1 VISEYQKF
9 VQSTSGAYKELTKND
24 GRIAAAA
31 LGLVGEAGEAS
42 EIIKKGLFHNHGI
55 KTEELHKELG
65 DVLWYVAKLC
75 NASGTTLEEVIKGN
89 MDKLKRRYPDGW
101 SAQKSIAREDERR

>member
-1 VISEYQKF
+1 VIQTYQKF
-9 VQSTSGAYKELTKND
+9 VASTSGAYKELTKDD

-42 EIIKKGLFHNHGI
+42 EVIKKGLFHGHGI

-65 DVLWYVAKLC
+65 DVLWYVAELC
-75 NASGTTLEEVIKGN
+75 NASGTTLEAVIQGN
-89 MDKLKRRYPDGW
+89 MEKLKRRYPNGF
-101 SAQKSIAREDERR
+101 SAERSIAREDERR